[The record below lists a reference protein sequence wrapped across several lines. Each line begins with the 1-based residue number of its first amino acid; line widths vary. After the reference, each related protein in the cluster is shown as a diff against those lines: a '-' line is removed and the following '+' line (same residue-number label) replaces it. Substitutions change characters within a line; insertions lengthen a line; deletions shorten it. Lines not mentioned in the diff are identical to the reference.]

1 MNIGQLAKAS
11 GVNAKLIRYYES
23 IGLIPPA
30 ERSESNYRVYRETDI
45 HFLKFIKRSRKLGF
59 GIPDIQVLLSL
70 WQDSARSS
78 AEVKEL
84 AQKHIQTL
92 EAQMAE
98 MQAMLKT
105 LKRLSQ
111 TCHGDERPE
120 CPILEELAQDL

>member
-1 MNIGQLAKAS
+1 MNIGQLAKTS

-30 ERSESNYRVYRETDI
+30 ERSESNYRVYRDSDV
-45 HFLKFIKRSRKLGF
+45 HFLKFIKRARKLGF

-78 AEVKEL
+78 SEVKQL
-84 AQKHIQTL
+84 AQKHIRAL
-92 EAQMAE
+92 ETQMAE
-98 MQAMLKT
+98 MQAMLNT
-105 LKRLSQ
+105 LKRLSHD
-111 TCHGDERPE
+111 CHGDQRPE

>member
-30 ERSESNYRVYRETDI
+30 ERSESNYRVYRDTDV
-45 HFLKFIKRSRKLGF
+45 HFLKFIKRARKLGF

-84 AQKHIQTL
+84 ANKHIQTL

-98 MQAMLKT
+98 MTAMLNT
-105 LKRLSQ
+105 LKRLSHN
-111 TCHGDERPE
+111 CHGDQRPD
-120 CPILEELAQDL
+120 CPIIEELAQEF